1 MTGLYG
7 WTIVLGSVAA
17 GVGSLALV
25 RYLSRYRGDA
35 GATWFMVTL
44 AIQAMPAFAYGA
56 GLLLFDPTL
65 RAFAESFVWIGLAWL
80 GPLFLGFT
88 FEYTGRGEAVRS
100 NWFRL
105 LFVSPVG
112 TTLLA
117 LTHPFNDL
125 LWRGFRLAPVLDL
138 ATVLYTIQPW
148 GYVAIGTTLA
158 TAAVGVLLMLETILS
173 YGPLYRREAI
183 AVALSTV
190 PPTVALLVWLAGI
203 GPWPALNLA
212 PLFLLPHVALDAY
225 AFVGTHMFETNPT
238 TRRAAERSASNALR
252 DPMLT
257 VDTEER
263 IVHLNGRARELFG
276 VDDGDALPVS
286 LARLTGTG
294 LDEMRSAGEIDVS
307 GRDGGVFAVSYTP
320 LTDPRDASVGGVIV
334 LYDVTKERQRKQQ
347 LAVFNRVLRH
357 NLRNEMTVVRGHA
370 RSIES
375 DADDPTLEKQAGAIV
390 DSGQRLLSIANKA
403 KAFDR
408 LQDRERRTTM
418 VSIPELTEE
427 IEAEMAAD
435 YPDADFTVEIAA
447 SDSPIR
453 TDPELLSLILSNLV
467 ENAIVHATRSDP
479 SVALHVRGIESSS
492 EGTVFEVRDDN
503 ERIPDIEIDSIRAG
517 DETALQHGTGI
528 GLWLVQ
534 WCVTT
539 LNGTLTFEYDD
550 GNIITV
556 VLPAS

>member
-1 MTGLYG
+1 LTGLYG
-7 WTIVLGSVAA
+7 WTIVLGSLAA

-25 RYLSRYRGDA
+25 QYLSRYRGDA
-35 GATWFMVTL
+35 GATWFMATL
-44 AIQAMPAFAYGA
+44 AIQAVPAFAYGG
-56 GLLLFDPTL
+56 GLLLFDPAW
-65 RAFAESFVWIGLAWL
+65 RAFAEAFVWIGLAWI
-80 GPLFLGFT
+80 GPLFLGFAL
-88 FEYTGRGEAVRS
+88 EYTGRGEAVRS

-117 LTHPFNDL
+117 LTHPFHDL

-138 ATVLYTIQPW
+138 ATVLYTIRPW
-148 GYVAIGTTLA
+148 GYVAVGITLA
-158 TAAVGVLLMLETILS
+158 TAGVGVLLMLETILS
-173 YGPLYRREAI
+173 YGPLYRREAV
-183 AVALSTV
+183 AVALSTA
-190 PPTVALLVWLAGI
+190 PPTVALLVWLAGV

-225 AFVGTHMFETNPT
+225 AFVGTHMFETNPV

-276 VDDGDALPVS
+276 VDESDALPVP
-286 LARLTGTG
+286 LARFTGTG
-294 LDEMRSAGEIDVS
+294 LDGMRSTGEIDVS
-307 GRDGGVFAVSYTP
+307 GSDGGVFAVSYTP
-320 LTDPRDASVGGVIV
+320 LTDPRAESVGGVIV
-334 LYDVTKERQRKQQ
+334 LYDVTEERQRKQQ

-357 NLRNEMTVVRGHA
+357 NLRNEMTVIRGHA
-370 RSIES
+370 KSIQS
-375 DADDPTLEKQAGAIV
+375 SAGDPTLEKQTGAIV

-403 KAFDR
+403 KKFDR
-408 LQDRERRTTM
+408 IQERERRTVA
-418 VSIPELTEE
+418 VSVRESLEE
-427 IEAEMAAD
+427 IRAGMAAD
-435 YPDADFTVEIAA
+435 HPDADIAVEIGM
-447 SDSPIR
+447 SDPRVR

-467 ENAIVHATRSDP
+467 ENAVVHTSRPDP
-479 SVALHVRGIESSS
+479 GVTVRVRETENGS
-492 EGTVFEVRDDN
+492 EGTAFEVRDDN

-517 DETALQHGTGI
+517 DETPLQHGTGV

-534 WCVTT
+534 WCVTA

-550 GNIITV
+550 GNVVTV
-556 VLPAS
+556 VIPAS